1 MKVADILN
9 SVKHTSVS
17 FEFFPPKTEK
27 GFQNLYN
34 TMEELEALKPSY
46 VSVTYGAGGSTRENT
61 HKLVTRIKKESV
73 HEVVAHLTCVGSTRD
88 EVARIL
94 DDYDEA
100 GVQNILALRGDLP
113 QGMTEWNPSGKGF
126 DYAADLVDFVKK
138 RKPHFGIGVAGF
150 PEGHPEALNR
160 LKEIDYLKEKVDK
173 GADYIVTQLFF
184 DNRDYY
190 DFVDRCS
197 VASINIPAVAGI
209 MAITSKKSMVRM
221 AELSANARFPAPLLR
236 LINRAEGDELV
247 ARAGIHWA
255 TEQVRDLIDN
265 DVPGVHLY
273 TLNNA
278 HVSTE
283 ICRNLG
289 LGDFSALNRS

>member
-1 MKVADILN
+1 MKVIDILK
-9 SVKHTSVS
+9 SDRHTAVS

-27 GFQNLYN
+27 GFTNLFY
-34 TMEELEALKPSY
+34 TMEELESLKPSY

-61 HKLVTRIKKESV
+61 HRLVNRIKKEAGL
-73 HEVVAHLTCVGSTRD
+73 EVVAHLTCVGSTRE

-94 DDYDEA
+94 DDYDRA

-113 QGMTEWNPSGKGF
+113 PGMSEWNPSGKGF
-126 DYAADLVDFVKK
+126 DHAADLVAFIKE

-150 PEGHPEALNR
+150 PEGHPEAPNR
-160 LKEIDYLKEKVDK
+160 LREIDFLKEKMDR

-197 VASINIPAVAGI
+197 TVGINVPVVAGI
-209 MAITSKKSMVRM
+209 MAITSLKSMARM
-221 AELSANARFPAPLLR
+221 ADLSANARFPAPLIR
-236 LINRAEGDELV
+236 LVQRAGEDELV

-255 TEQVRDLIDN
+255 SEQVRDLLDKG
-265 DVPGVHLY
+265 VPGIHLY
-273 TLNNA
+273 TLNNSQ
-278 HVSTE
+278 VSTE
-283 ICRNLG
+283 ICRTLG
-289 LGDFSALNRS
+289 LRDFSSLRES

>member
-1 MKVADILN
+1 MKVVDILQLG
-9 SVKHTSVS
+9 KQTSIS

-27 GFQNLYN
+27 GFQKLYN
-34 TMEELEALKPSY
+34 TMAELETLKPSY

-61 HKLVTRIKKESV
+61 HKLVTRIKKESD
-73 HEVVAHLTCVGSTRD
+73 HEVVAHLTCVGSTKD

-94 DDYDEA
+94 DDYDEE
-100 GVQNILALRGDLP
+100 GIRNILALRGDLP
-113 QGMTEWNPSGKGF
+113 SGETEWNPSGQGF
-126 DYAADLVDFVKK
+126 DHAADLVRFIKE

-160 LKEIDYLKEKVDK
+160 LKEIDYLKEKVDC
-173 GADYIVTQLFF
+173 GADYMVTQLFF

-197 VASINIPAVAGI
+197 VAAIDIPIVAGV
-209 MAITSKKSMVRM
+209 MAITSAKSMLRM

-236 LINRAEGDELV
+236 LINRADGDDLV

-255 TEQVRDLIDN
+255 AEQVRDLIDKGI
-265 DVPGVHLY
+265 PGVHIY
-273 TLNNA
+273 TLNNSLVA
-278 HVSTE
+278 TE
-283 ICRNLG
+283 ICHNLG
-289 LGDFSALNRS
+289 LHQFNSAV